1 MPVSWIH
8 KMNESNSRLHK
19 EATIEKAVAA
29 RELGDKSAE
38 WFIQG
43 AYLAYNPYLV
53 YNIKKVPTTEGIED
67 NENPFD
73 EFRMLLGELS
83 GRTITGNE
91 AIGAVDAMSQR
102 FDSDTWNNFCAPVIR
117 KDLRVGATLKT
128 FNKKLKGGS
137 YEIPVFECQLATD
150 SNKHQKK
157 LTGVKFIQR
166 KLDGVRVIA
175 ICRKGK
181 CALYSRNGKPLE
193 NFEFIRRQIE
203 DVSLVIGNAIS
214 SQEFVLDGEVMSDSF
229 QDLMKQVHRKS
240 GAQTQDATFHIFDI
254 LHYGAFYKG
263 QSRIIQRE
271 RLNTLTHIKHWVDL
285 QPSLTIEDHM
295 QVDLSLNEGHNQM
308 QRYAEDCVAQ
318 GYEGIMIKDAG
329 AIYECKRSTNWMKWK
344 PVITVDLEVVNVEE
358 GTGRNAGRLG
368 ALVCQGIDDNREIHV
383 NVGSGLSDS
392 DRDTFW
398 ANRDGLIGHTVE
410 IKADAITQNQDG
422 TYSLRFPRFERF
434 RTIEVGSK
442 I

>member
-1 MPVSWIH
+1 
-8 KMNESNSRLHK
+8 MNASNSRLHK
-19 EATIEKAVAA
+19 EETIEKAVSAWK
-29 RELGDKSAE
+29 LGDKSAE
-38 WFIQG
+38 WFLLG
-43 AYLAYNPYLV
+43 AYMAYNPYLT
-53 YNIKKVPTTEGIED
+53 YNIKKVPVTEGITND
-67 NENPFD
+67 ENPFA
-73 EFRMLLGELS
+73 EFKDLLSQLS
-83 GRTITGNE
+83 GRIITGNE
-91 AIGAVDAMSQR
+91 ALGAVDAMSQR
-102 FDSDTWNNFCAPVIR
+102 FDSDTWNNFCAAVIK

-128 FNKKLKGGS
+128 FNKKLKGTDL
-137 YEIPVFECQLATD
+137 EIPVFECQLATD
-150 SNKHQKK
+150 SNKHTKK
-157 LTGVKFIQR
+157 LTGVKFVQR

-175 ICRKGK
+175 VCRDGK
-181 CALYSRNGKPLE
+181 CGLYSRNGKPLE

-214 SQEFVLDGEVMSDSF
+214 SKEFVLDGEVMSNSF

-240 GAQTQDATFHIFDI
+240 GAQTDDAVFHIFDI

-263 QSRIIQRE
+263 QSRIVQRE
-271 RLNTLTHIKHWVDL
+271 RLNTLTHIKHWVDM

-295 QVDLSLNEGHNQM
+295 QIDLSLNEGHNQM
-308 QRYAEDCVAQ
+308 QRYAEECVAQ

-358 GTGRNAGRLG
+358 GTGRNTGRLG
-368 ALVCQGIDDNREIHV
+368 ALVCQGIDDGREIHV
-383 NVGSGLSDS
+383 NVGSGLSDT
-392 DRDTFW
+392 DRDSYW
-398 ANRDGLIGHTVE
+398 ANRDSLIGHTVE

>member
-8 KMNESNSRLHK
+8 KMNETNGRLDK
-19 EATIEKAVAA
+19 ESTIEKAVAA
-29 RELGDKSAE
+29 YKLGDKGAR
-38 WFIQG
+38 WFLMG
-43 AYLAYNPYLV
+43 AYMAYNSYLT
-53 YNIKKVPTTEGIED
+53 YNIKKVPLTDGIED
-67 NENPFD
+67 GENPLD
-73 EFRMLLGELS
+73 EFKELLSLLS
-83 GRTITGNE
+83 LRKITGNE
-91 AIGAVDAMSQR
+91 ALGAVDAMSQR
-102 FDSDTWNNFCAPVIR
+102 FDSDTWNNFCAAVIK

-128 FNKKLKGGS
+128 FNKYLKGTEF
-137 YEIPVFECQLATD
+137 EIPVFECQLATD

-175 ICRKGK
+175 VCRNGT

-203 DVSLVIGNAIS
+203 DVSLVIGNAMS
-214 SQEFVLDGEVMSDSF
+214 TKEFVLDGEVMSNSF

-240 GAQTQDATFHIFDI
+240 NAQTDDAVFHIFDV
-254 LHYGAFYKG
+254 LHYSAFYKG
-263 QSRIIQRE
+263 VSKIRQRD
-271 RLNTLTHIKHWVDL
+271 RLNTLTHVKYWVDQ

-318 GYEGIMIKDAG
+318 GYEGIMIKDETAV
-329 AIYECKRSTNWMKWK
+329 YECKRSTNWMKWK

-358 GTGRNAGRLG
+358 GTGRNKGRLG
-368 ALVCQGIDDNREIHV
+368 ALVCQGIDDGREIHV
-383 NVGSGLSDS
+383 NVGSGLSDG
-392 DRDTFW
+392 DRDAFW
-398 ANRDGLIGHTVE
+398 ADRDSLLGHTVE

-434 RTIEVGSK
+434 RTVEIGSK

>member
-1 MPVSWIH
+1 MPVNWIH
-8 KMNESNSRLHK
+8 KMNASNSRLHK
-19 EATIEKAVAA
+19 EATIEKAAAA
-29 RELGDKSAE
+29 RQLGDKSAE

-53 YNIKKVPTTEGIED
+53 YNIKKVPTTEGITN

-83 GRTITGNE
+83 GRTLTGNE
-91 AIGAVDAMSQR
+91 ALGAVDAMSQR

-117 KDLRVGATLKT
+117 KDLRVGATVKT

-150 SNKHQKK
+150 SNKHTKK
-157 LTGVKFIQR
+157 LTGVKYIQR

-193 NFEFIRRQIE
+193 NFETIRRQIE
-203 DVSLVIGNAIS
+203 DVSLVIGNSLAT
-214 SQEFVLDGEVMSDSF
+214 QEFVLDGEVMSDSF
-229 QDLMKQVHRKS
+229 QDLMKQVHRKTDV
-240 GAQTQDATFHIFDI
+240 QTDDAVFHIFDI
-254 LHYGAFYKG
+254 LHYGAFYNGVSLIK
-263 QSRIIQRE
+263 QRE
-271 RLNTLTHIKHWVDL
+271 RLNTLNHIKYWVEL
-285 QPSLTIEDHM
+285 QQNLTIEDHM
-295 QVDLSLNEGHNQM
+295 QVDLSLGEGHNQM

-318 GYEGIMIKDAG
+318 GYEGIMIKDAD
-329 AIYECKRSTNWMKWK
+329 AVYESKRSTSWMKWK

-358 GTGRNAGRLG
+358 GTGRNKGRLG
-368 ALVCQGIDDNREIHV
+368 ALVCQGIDDGREIFV
-383 NVGSGLSDS
+383 NVGSGLTDG
-392 DRDTFW
+392 DRDAFW
-398 ANRDGLIGHTVE
+398 ADRDSLLGHTVE

-434 RTIEVGSK
+434 RTIELGSK